1 MSIVGKR
8 VSAAA
13 LAGLAAGAVTLGSPV
28 AADPGTDGTAADT
41 ADVVVRTWSGMD
53 HYVDRRTTQELGEKL
68 RAWDKSSELPALA
81 GSALLCSRLRVLPL
95 TALCTFGLTAVNALV
110 LDKVRQADEI
120 GGCLRLSV
128 RFGIPSAAAYND
140 DGEYCRGARR

>member
-41 ADVVVRTWSGMD
+41 ADVVVRTW
-53 HYVDRRTTQELGEKL
+53 
-68 RAWDKSSELPALA
+68 
-81 GSALLCSRLRVLPL
+81 
-95 TALCTFGLTAVNALV
+95 
-110 LDKVRQADEI
+110 
-120 GGCLRLSV
+120 
-128 RFGIPSAAAYND
+128 
-140 DGEYCRGARR
+140 